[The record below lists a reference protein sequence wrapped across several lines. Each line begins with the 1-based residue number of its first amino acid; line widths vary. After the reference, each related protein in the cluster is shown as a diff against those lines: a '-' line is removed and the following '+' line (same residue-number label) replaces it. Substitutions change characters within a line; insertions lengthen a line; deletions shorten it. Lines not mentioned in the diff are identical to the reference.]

1 MPMPT
6 CQTDQ
11 SQNGSHLPDNSPRIC
26 GGCRGATPMHH
37 DILLPGTSAPE
48 SLSLHADYAA
58 YTAHGKF
65 SNPISNEM
73 QSAIQE
79 DAHLAVVMCLS
90 K

>member
-1 MPMPT
+1 MPFS
-6 CQTDQ
+6 QTFK
-11 SQNGSHLPDNSPRIC
+11 SQNESYQPHDSPRSSR
-26 GGCRGATPMHH
+26 GRMGATPMHH